1 MNKFFIAL
9 VFLIFTNLSTFAEEP
24 LTARKL
30 VKDYQKAKETTDED
44 FLTNI
49 ETYFAGISKGVTM
62 SNLYSGVIGNGNF
75 FCPPKDKRFAPDEM
89 VDLIIQFESNGI
101 CRVGFYVGKS
111 NNPNEFKILD
121 NSPLINMI
129 STEDKKGRMLPFSL
143 VANLS

>member
-89 VDLIIQFESNGI
+89 VDLIIQFDEDYKNGNTKYPNDPLEAPLEI
-101 CRVGFYVGKS
+101 TTIWAFRHFY
-111 NNPNEFKILD
+111 PCAD
-121 NSPLINMI
+121 
-129 STEDKKGRMLPFSL
+129 D
-143 VANLS
+143 